1 MKPNSNTKE
10 RILRCRSFFPAIAY
24 IACTFVPLYSGRA
37 EIGSLFAVSW
47 SDKEFEKYVYAL
59 ATSCLVFWMTG
70 LCYLM
75 AGVNSLVSGGKGKG
89 LPLWSRGVSVAVECA
104 IMSIVRRAAF
114 APYGIDGKIVMSIV
128 GATIICETLDIA
140 VRFARGKTAG
150 DRAAG
155 ITISTIYAVV
165 ATCLIPFI
173 VWANNGKTNND
184 AIAYFDARIEKAVG
198 LRDEELEEY
207 NDASS
212 SGKAAALVSIAMLDE
227 EIDTLIERRN
237 ELVYIIG

>member
-1 MKPNSNTKE
+1 MKPNLNTKE

-24 IACTFVPLYSGRA
+24 VACTFVPLYSGRA
-37 EIGSLFAVSW
+37 EIGSLFSVCW

-75 AGVNSLVSGGKGKG
+75 AGVNALVSGGKGKSP
-89 LPLWSRGVSVAVECA
+89 PLWSRVVAVAVECA
-104 IMSIVRRAAF
+104 IMSIVRRTAF

-128 GATIICETLDIA
+128 GASIICETIDIA

-155 ITISTIYAVV
+155 ITISTFYAII
-165 ATCLIPFI
+165 AICLIPFV
-173 VWANNGKTNND
+173 VWSNNGKTNAD
-184 AIAYFDARIEKAVG
+184 AIAYFDARIEKAAG
-198 LRDEELEEY
+198 LRDGKIEEY

-212 SGKAAALVSIAMLDE
+212 SGKADILVSIATLDE
-227 EIDTLIERRN
+227 EIDSLTERRN
-237 ELVYIIG
+237 ELVYIGE